1 MSIVSHGP
9 PFIFRQKRDS
19 EACTILYGEPT
30 GPSQAAGGSGN
41 GLTAIL
47 GGSKFLGDRADIA
60 GEACDDHP
68 VGSSVAESD
77 RGYAQGGGIRWSGF
91 ISLSGYFAL
100 LFA

>member
-1 MSIVSHGP
+1 MRSH
-9 PFIFRQKRDS
+9 
-19 EACTILYGEPT
+19 LYGEQT
-30 GPSQAAGGSGN
+30 GQSQAARGSAN

-47 GGSKFLGDRADIA
+47 GGSKFSGDRPHMEGKSRD
-60 GEACDDHP
+60 GHS
-68 VGSSVAESD
+68 VGSSVGESD

>member
-1 MSIVSHGP
+1 MRSH
-9 PFIFRQKRDS
+9 
-19 EACTILYGEPT
+19 LYGEQT
-30 GPSQAAGGSGN
+30 GLNQAAGGSTN

-47 GGSKFLGDRADIA
+47 GGSKFSGDRADME
-60 GEACDDHP
+60 GKSCDGP
-68 VGSSVAESD
+68 QVGSSVGESD